1 MQSTLKI
8 KYVALVLQEDHLLK
22 QLVIA
27 AAEIMLKFS
36 LNEALVTPDI

>member
-22 QLVIA
+22 GLVIA